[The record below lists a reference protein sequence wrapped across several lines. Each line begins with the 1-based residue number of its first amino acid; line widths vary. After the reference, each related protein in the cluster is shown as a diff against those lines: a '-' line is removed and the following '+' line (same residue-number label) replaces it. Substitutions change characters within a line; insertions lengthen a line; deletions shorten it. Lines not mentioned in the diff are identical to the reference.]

1 VRLLTTPVSVVAQR
15 WLVHQ
20 RVRAVL
26 GLILPLFE
34 RAGIACLVVK
44 GASLVHQLER
54 DVISRPLADIDLRV
68 TIGNFEK
75 SSRILE
81 SLSEKATRY
90 GIYKNMVAKIEG
102 QWVDL
107 EATIGPPFL
116 TALTVEDFLARS
128 VSVEGLPA
136 PCITD
141 HALLLIVNAFKDG
154 GDTPEWTLRDTI
166 EIAAH
171 PAFEPHAFVNRAL
184 AGRAHTIAG
193 IVVKELSAQS
203 DAWMAVHKALGASP
217 RPLYAELAHAAKR
230 LPHANLLR
238 RSLLRLGSDHSGDRV
253 RALANAAL
261 WDLRHGIVRRR
272 DAAR

>member
-1 VRLLTTPVSVVAQR
+1 LIPSVSVVAQR

-54 DVISRPLADIDLRV
+54 DVISRPLADVDLRV
-68 TIGNFEK
+68 TIGDFEK

-90 GIYKNMVAKIEG
+90 GIYKNFVAKIEG

-116 TALTVEDFLARS
+116 TALTVEDFLTRS
-128 VSVEGLPA
+128 VRVEGLPA

-141 HALLLIVNAFKDG
+141 HALLLVVNAFKDG
-154 GDTPEWTLRDTI
+154 GDTPEWTLRDTL

-171 PAFEPHAFVNRAL
+171 PAFDTRAFVARAK
-184 AGRAHTIAG
+184 AGRAHTIARM
-193 IVVKELSAQS
+193 IAKELSAQS
-203 DAWMAVHKALGASP
+203 PAWAVVHEALGASP

-230 LPHANLLR
+230 LPHANVLR
-238 RSLLRLGSDHSGDRV
+238 RTLLRLGSDHPGDRI
-253 RALANAAL
+253 RALASAAL
-261 WDLRHGIVRRR
+261 WDLRHGMHRRR
-272 DAAR
+272 NAAQ